1 MKIRKVVNFPCPPQ
15 APLGWEIY
23 NAPRPL
29 YGSRDNSGPYTWQG
43 EFISGVFYA
52 AIDPDD
58 PDAEMWRQKNEQLDA
73 VRLEFVSRQSVID
86 EMVEYYRQRFPCTF
100 EKIFTEHPLKDE
112 ETQKMLVDTWFN
124 LEMNWEERS

>member
-15 APLGWEIY
+15 APEGWEVY

-29 YGSRDNSGPYTWQG
+29 EGTTIWMGK
-43 EFISGVFYA
+43 FIGGIFFA
-52 AIDPDD
+52 AIDPAD
-58 PDAEMWRQKNEQLDA
+58 PDADLWREENRRLAA

-86 EMVEYYRQRFPCTF
+86 EMVAYYRDKYSPEQF